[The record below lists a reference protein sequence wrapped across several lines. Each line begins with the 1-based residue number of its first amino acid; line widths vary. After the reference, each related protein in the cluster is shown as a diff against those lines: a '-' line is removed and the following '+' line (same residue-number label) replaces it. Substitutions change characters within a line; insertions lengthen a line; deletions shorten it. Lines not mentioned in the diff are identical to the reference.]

1 MGQEI
6 SLSSFDPE
14 SFRLF
19 SERLAEETRLLTGL
33 CADNRLSSEGF
44 VIGFEIETWL
54 LDHGFFPNPVNQQ
67 FLGKLNH
74 PLVVPELSRFNVEL
88 NCDPLPLTGSVLRH
102 SAATLSD
109 LWSHCNEV
117 AHGLDT
123 NW

>member
-44 VIGFEIETWL
+44 VIGFEIEAWL
-54 LDHGFFPNPVNQQ
+54 LDHGFFPNPANQ
-67 FLGKLNH
+67 
-74 PLVVPELSRFNVEL
+74 
-88 NCDPLPLTGSVLRH
+88 
-102 SAATLSD
+102 
-109 LWSHCNEV
+109 
-117 AHGLDT
+117 
-123 NW
+123 